1 MMKEVPQ
8 AVIEFLVET
17 IPGGVLRIYG
27 HLAQLEYPISDMK
40 SLLASAPGDEEEARL
55 VRAVWAE
62 VFTVHDFPLGS
73 PQGALE
79 KFHEALPTPSTA
91 LRRTA
96 VGRWKPPF
104 EFTEGVDPGAVIDWF
119 NCYSDCESK
128 FRRESIAAGDNLRA
142 HLIAFLKML
151 QCQRDCASRPPGGLR
166 LPL

>member
-1 MMKEVPQ
+1 
-8 AVIEFLVET
+8 
-17 IPGGVLRIYG
+17 
-27 HLAQLEYPISDMK
+27 
-40 SLLASAPGDEEEARL
+40 LLASAPGDEEEARL
-55 VRAVWAE
+55 VRAIWAQ

-79 KFHEALPTPSTA
+79 KFHDSLPTPTA

-96 VGRWKPPF
+96 APWWKPPF
-104 EFTEGVDPGAVIDWF
+104 EFAEGVDPGAVIDWF

-128 FRRESIAAGDNLRA
+128 YISEIVAAGPDDLRA

-151 QCQRDCASRPPGGLR
+151 QCQRDCAARPPGGLR